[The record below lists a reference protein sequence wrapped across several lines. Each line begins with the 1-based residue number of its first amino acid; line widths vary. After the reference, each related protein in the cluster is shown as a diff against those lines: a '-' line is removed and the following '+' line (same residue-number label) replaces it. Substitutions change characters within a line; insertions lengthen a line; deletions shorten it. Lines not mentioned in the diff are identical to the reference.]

1 MAELTYCT
9 NIHSGEGWKDVMDN
23 LNGHVLEVRSQ
34 FDPAKPFPLGLR
46 ISGQAATELEENPRA
61 LEEFHRWCQEHN
73 CYLLT
78 INGFPYGVFHAQRVK
93 EKVYLP
99 DWRDHERVKYS
110 KLLGDL
116 AVKLQPDA
124 SRISIST
131 VPVAFKANF
140 DKADWPQVN
149 AHIVE
154 VARHYQQLHASTGIK
169 LILSIEPE
177 PLCVLETTAETIRFF
192 EQLQLDA
199 TISEYVGI
207 CFDCC
212 HQAVEFEQAADC
224 LEQIRSRQIPIG
236 KVQVSSALE
245 ASSEEFSR
253 LLEFDES
260 VYLHQTVAKRANID
274 ELHRFADLPDFADA
288 LKSGELYDRCRTH
301 FHVPIFLEHLG
312 NCGTTQPFLRDLLPL
327 LDEDTPLEVE
337 TYSFSVLP
345 AELRSN
351 SVAGNIIRELLW
363 VRELLN
369 IRA

>member
-9 NIHSGEGWKDVMDN
+9 NIHAGEGWEDVMDN

-34 FDPAKPFPLGLR
+34 FNPDIPFPLGLR
-46 ISGQAATELEENPRA
+46 ISGQAAKELEAIPA
-61 LEEFHRWCQEHN
+61 TLDDFHRWCQEHN

-99 DWRDHERVKYS
+99 DWRDYERVKYS

-116 AVKLQPDA
+116 AVRLQPDA
-124 SRISIST
+124 GRISIST
-131 VPVAFKANF
+131 VPVAFKASF

-149 AHIVE
+149 AHIKE
-154 VARHYQQLHASTGIK
+154 VASHYQQLHERTGIK
-169 LILSIEPE
+169 LILAIEPE
-177 PLCVLETTAETIRFF
+177 PLCVLETTAETINFF

-199 TISEYVGI
+199 SMREYVGI

-212 HQAVEFEQAADC
+212 HQAVEFEQATDC
-224 LEQIRSRQIPIG
+224 LEQIRLWKIPIG

-245 ASSEEFSR
+245 ASSGEFSR

-260 VYLHQTVAKRANID
+260 VYLHQTVAKVANSQ
-274 ELHRFADLPDFADA
+274 ELHHFADLPDFANA
-288 LKSGELYDRCRTH
+288 LESGKQYDQCRTH

-345 AELRSN
+345 ADLRSN

-363 VRELLN
+363 VRELLK
-369 IRA
+369 I